1 MLKNVDGNISNIYFF
16 TYERFF
22 FYWWTW
28 YMFTKQLALNAI
40 AIDPMISRQL
50 PKYFMH
56 VASRDITPFTVH
68 VILVTVEFTSGKLFF
83 SLYLIQ
89 QPLQF
94 SDCYLSYLHSG
105 FFVLQEKWLLLE
117 YWIFYRTL
125 FHPNTFSMIRNTN
138 FFRQEPTQL

>member
-1 MLKNVDGNISNIYFF
+1 
-16 TYERFF
+16 
-22 FYWWTW
+22 
-28 YMFTKQLALNAI
+28 MFTKQLALNAI

-89 QPLQF
+89 
-94 SDCYLSYLHSG
+94 
-105 FFVLQEKWLLLE
+105 
-117 YWIFYRTL
+117 
-125 FHPNTFSMIRNTN
+125 
-138 FFRQEPTQL
+138 